1 MKVTVREYTAH
12 DLAAMTGIWNEV
24 VAAGNAFPQEEPLTP
39 SAAADFFAQQSH
51 CGVAECAAE
60 SEKSDDKK
68 VLGLYILHPNNI
80 GRCGHIANASYAVD
94 SAVRGKHMGKSWF
107 RIA

>member
-1 MKVTVREYTAH
+1 MNRRAKAFSPPKPTA
-12 DLAAMTGIWNEV
+12 A
-24 VAAGNAFPQEEPLTP
+24 LTE
-39 SAAADFFAQQSH
+39 DE
-51 CGVAECAAE
+51 GKLV
-60 SEKSDDKK
+60 D
-68 VLGLYILHPNNI
+68 LYILHPNNV